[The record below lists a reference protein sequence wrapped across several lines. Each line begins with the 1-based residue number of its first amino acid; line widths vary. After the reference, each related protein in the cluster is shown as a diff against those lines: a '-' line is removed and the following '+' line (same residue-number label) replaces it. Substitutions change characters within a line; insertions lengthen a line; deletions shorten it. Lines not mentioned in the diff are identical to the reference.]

1 MSMMKLIEGCINTV
15 ATCCWVQ
22 ELREDMDV
30 AAALDLAAKVLN
42 KTMDTAAPSA
52 DKLEVAVLQFDPE
65 NPTELIQRSLPTR
78 EVEALM
84 KRAQEQQTQ
93 AQ

>member
-1 MSMMKLIEGCINTV
+1 
-15 ATCCWVQ
+15 
-22 ELREDMDV
+22 MDV

-52 DKLEVAVLQFDPE
+52 DKLEIAVLRFDPE
-65 NPTELIQRSLPTR
+65 NPTVLEQRSLPSH

-84 KRAQEQQTQ
+84 KKAQEQQAETQ
-93 AQ
+93 

>member
-1 MSMMKLIEGCINTV
+1 
-15 ATCCWVQ
+15 
-22 ELREDMDV
+22 MDV

-65 NPTELIQRSLPTR
+65 NPKALIQRSLPTH

-84 KRAQEQQTQ
+84 KRAQEQQTD
-93 AQ
+93 AP